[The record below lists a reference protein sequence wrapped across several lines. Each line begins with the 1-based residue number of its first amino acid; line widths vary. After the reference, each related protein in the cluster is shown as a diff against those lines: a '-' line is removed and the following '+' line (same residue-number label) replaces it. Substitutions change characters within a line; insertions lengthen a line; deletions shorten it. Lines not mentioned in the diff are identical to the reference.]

1 MVTMTSAD
9 KALKTLYLGA
19 ITEQLNTEVNPLL
32 AKIKQST
39 ADVWGKEIR
48 RVARYG
54 INGGIG
60 AGSET
65 GDLPK
70 AEGNHYEQFVCTLKN
85 LYGTIEISDKAMRA
99 SANDAGAFVNLLND
113 EMDGLLKASAF
124 NFGRMLYGDGSG
136 VLAKVSAASVGN
148 TISCDSVKNF
158 AVGMIVGVFT
168 NDGVDL
174 GLGMRRVTDV
184 DRENNKI
191 TVDGKAFEKDD
202 VDAGCTIHMQ
212 GSVDNEITG
221 LGAIFKSTGNI
232 YGLSRATHK
241 WLVPYMKTDVG
252 SITETVIQKAIDYLD
267 ETAGSRVNFIVCS
280 SGVKRAF
287 QKHLATYK
295 RNVDVMNLEG
305 GYKALSYNGIPIVS
319 DRFCPAGTMYLLNT
333 DDFTLHQ
340 LCDWKWLEGEDGKIL
355 KQNAGKPTYT
365 ATLVKYADL
374 ICAKPCGQ
382 AMLSGITEE

>member
-85 LYGTIEISDKAMRA
+85 LYGTIEISDKAIRA

-191 TVDGKAFEKDD
+191 TVDGKAFETDD

>member
-191 TVDGKAFEKDD
+191 TVDGKAFETDD

-252 SITETVIQKAIDYLD
+252 SITETAIQKAIDYLD

>member
-191 TVDGKAFEKDD
+191 TVDGKAFETDD

-252 SITETVIQKAIDYLD
+252 LITETVIQKAIDYLD

>member
-191 TVDGKAFEKDD
+191 TVDGKAFETDD

-241 WLVPYMKTDVG
+241 WLVPYMKTAVG

>member
-191 TVDGKAFEKDD
+191 TVDGKAFETDD

-295 RNVDVMNLEG
+295 RNVDIMNLEG

>member
-191 TVDGKAFEKDD
+191 TVDGKAFEVDD

-252 SITETVIQKAIDYLD
+252 SITETVIQKALDYLD

>member
-1 MVTMTSAD
+1 MVTMSSAD

-54 INGGIG
+54 INGGVG

-65 GDLPK
+65 GDLP
-70 AEGNHYEQFVCTLKN
+70 AASGNNYEQFVSTLKN

-99 SANDAGAFVNLLND
+99 SQSDAGAFVNLLND

-136 VLAKVSAASVGN
+136 ILATATGKNAANV
-148 TISCDSVKNF
+148 IPCDNVKNF
-158 AVGMIVGVFT
+158 VVGMLVSFYSS
-168 NDGVDL
+168 DGEDL
-174 GLGMRRVTDV
+174 EYGRRKVIDV
-184 DRENNKI
+184 DRDNKKI
-191 TVDGKAFEKDD
+191 TVDGVQLETGDID
-202 VDAGCTIHMQ
+202 SGVTIHVQ
-212 GSVDNEITG
+212 GSYNNEITG
-221 LGAIFKSTGNI
+221 LGAIFKSTGSI

-241 WLVPYMKTDVG
+241 WLIPYMKTNVG
-252 SITETVIQKAIDYLD
+252 AITETEIQKAIDYLD
-267 ETAGSRVNFIVCS
+267 ENAGSKVNFIVCS

-295 RNVDVMNLEG
+295 RNMDVMNLAG
-305 GYKALSYNGIPIVS
+305 GYTALSYNGIPIVS
-319 DRFCPAGTMYLLNT
+319 DRFCPSGTMYLLNT
-333 DDFTLHQ
+333 DEFTLHQ
-340 LCDWKWLEGEDGKIL
+340 LCDWKWLEGDEGKIL

-374 ICAKPCGQ
+374 ICTKPCGQ

>member
-191 TVDGKAFEKDD
+191 TVDGKAFEADD

-212 GSVDNEITG
+212 GLVDNEITG